1 VTLDY
6 YVTRLGSHVTL
17 LVLDT
22 NVSIG
27 GDQRTWLEQR
37 LQEAQVGRWIIPH
50 YHEPAYPAVKTAGA
64 ARQFW
69 VPLFEQYGA
78 DLACESDG
86 HILKRTV
93 PIRADAQDATG
104 VVYVGEGGLGAPQ
117 RTSNGAWFVQSP
129 GMVTPANHVQLLSF
143 SPTELVYEARLM
155 DGTQADRYV
164 LQPRVR

>member
-1 VTLDY
+1 MSGAL
-6 YVTRLGSHVTL
+6 TRPRLR

-37 LQEAQVGRWIIPH
+37 LQEAQAGRWIIPH
-50 YHEPAYPAVKTAGA
+50 YHEPAYPAVKTPSA
-64 ARQFW
+64 AREFW

-93 PIRADAQDATG
+93 PLRADAQGFQEVIIQRAERAFLIVRAGELFGELG
-104 VVYVGEGGLGAPQ
+104 VLDVRV
-117 RTSNGAWFVQSP
+117 VQF
-129 GMVTPANHVQLLSF
+129 GVRRADLHLADEEV
-143 SPTELVYEARLM
+143 PTLA
-155 DGTQADRYV
+155 
-164 LQPRVR
+164 